1 MKKKTFFTMVTVC
14 FVLAGLMGCKANTQP
29 ETTPSMTTPY
39 NLLDNMNAKPT
50 SQKISGDKKEYSI
63 QSEPNE
69 IKSIIGTFNG
79 YLLASGA
86 TRNIIKVQLID
97 ATDAKNPKVL
107 RTMTYYAGSSFML
120 RQYFPGTKTIAI
132 RIANMGD
139 TQNTVQLKFQ

>member
-1 MKKKTFFTMVTVC
+1 MVTVC

>member
-1 MKKKTFFTMVTVC
+1 MTVC

-39 NLLDNMNAKPT
+39 NLLNNMNAKPT

-63 QSEPNE
+63 KSEPNE

-79 YLLASGA
+79 YLLATGA

-97 ATDAKNPKVL
+97 ATDANNLKVL
-107 RTMTYYAGSSFML
+107 RTTTYYAGSSFML